1 MKIFNSISQWRDLRR
16 TLNDKTIGFVPTMGN
31 LHAGHLSLLKRSVQ
45 ENDITVLSIF
55 INPTQF
61 NNKEDFATYPN
72 TFDQDIKLAKEVG
85 VDYVLAPDYEQLYPC
100 DYRYKIIETKL
111 SSIMEGKLRSGHFD
125 GMLTVVMKLLMIVK
139 AAKTYFGEKDFQQLQ
154 LVTDMAK
161 AFFVDTEVIVCK
173 TIRDYDGLALSS
185 RNSRLNGEQ
194 RKLANNFPKILAA
207 EKSIPKIITEL
218 KDLGFAVEYIEEYE
232 GRRFGAVRLGN
243 ARLIDN
249 IKL

>member
-31 LHAGHLSLLKRSVQ
+31 LHAGHLSLLKRSLQ
-45 ENDITVLSIF
+45 ENDITVLSVF
-55 INPTQF
+55 VNPAQF
-61 NNKEDFATYPN
+61 NDKKDFTTYPN

-100 DYRYKIIETKL
+100 DYRYKITETRL
-111 SSIMEGKLRSGHFD
+111 SSIMEGKLRPGHFD

-161 AFFVDTEVIVCK
+161 AFFVDTEVIACETV
-173 TIRDYDGLALSS
+173 RDHDGLALSS
-185 RNSRLNGEQ
+185 RNSRLNTVQ
-194 RKLANNFPKILAA
+194 RKSANNFPKLLAA
-207 EKSIPKIITEL
+207 QKSIPEIITEL
-218 KDLGFAVEYIEEYE
+218 TDKGFIVEYIEEYE

-243 ARLIDN
+243 TRLIDN